1 MQWEIFLMYVEFL
14 KNVLTVLDKFQGT
27 QHLPTLNHKQ
37 IQNLNRPVTNKEIE
51 PVIKNQT
58 E

>member
-1 MQWEIFLMYVEFL
+1 M
-14 KNVLTVLDKFQGT
+14 VLDKFQGT

-37 IQNLNRPVTNKEIE
+37 IENLNRHVTNKEIE
-51 PVIKNQT
+51 SVIKNQI